1 MPGSSSACLADD
13 LLTNIATLDRVLE
26 THAAELGED
35 FAAYRN
41 HAYRVAN
48 LCAAL
53 NPGDSQTIERI
64 AIAAAFHDLGIWT
77 ARTFDYL
84 APSIE
89 LACAHLGCAGHED
102 WRAGISGMIREH
114 HRIRRVRDDE
124 SGLIEPFRCADW
136 IDVSRGLLTFGLP
149 RARLREIFARWPNA
163 GFHKRLVQ
171 LTLREA
177 CRHPL
182 RPVPVLKW

>member
-1 MPGSSSACLADD
+1 MAP
-13 LLTNIATLDRVLE
+13 LLETIATLDRVLE
-26 THAAELGED
+26 THAAALGD
-35 FAAYRN
+35 DLVAYRN

-48 LCAAL
+48 LCIAL
-53 NPGDSQTIERI
+53 RPGDAHTVEQI

-84 APSIE
+84 APSID
-89 LACAHLGCAGHED
+89 LACAHLECAGHGD
-102 WRAGISGMIREH
+102 WRPGISGMIREH
-114 HRIRRVRDDE
+114 HRIRRLRGDE
-124 SGLIEPFRCADW
+124 SGLIEPFRRADW

-149 RARLREIFARWPNA
+149 RAQLRAIFARWPNA
-163 GFHKRLVQ
+163 GFHKRLVL

-177 CRHPL
+177 RRHPL